1 MRRAK
6 PESILLPGS
15 EGVAPQGVELRHLR
29 YFVAVADAGT
39 FTRAAERMF
48 VTQPTLSQQIRRL
61 EEMVGTP
68 LLQRSREG
76 VRLTAAGSVLL
87 EESRTVLSLVDRGV
101 SRTRQAAG
109 LGRPRLRVVLPPYLP
124 EALAVATASRLRATA
139 AAVSVD
145 IAWMETPLDGEF
157 SLIRHRRADAGLDWL
172 APAEQ
177 ALAASLDVMNLGE
190 FEPDVWIPAS
200 HPAAPRGTISLGE
213 LARMD
218 VIHGPP
224 RGAAAP
230 YGAWLTVLRTIY
242 PRFEFT
248 DPPFRQSL
256 PITLAFAA
264 TASRPTAV
272 LTCPHHVIGACRQ
285 TQPGRATETYDMIPV
300 RLDQSPLAATAG
312 LVWSGDLPRLL
323 QQVLFDTA
331 ADIMLYP
338 RLEPAAETPN
348 VAVKEYSLHLRRPCR
363 YGLALSRA
371 ASLARLR
378 TSGHH

>member
-1 MRRAK
+1 MRRAE

-29 YFVAVADAGT
+29 YLVAVADAGT
-39 FTRAAERMF
+39 FTHAAERMF
-48 VTQPTLSQQIRRL
+48 IAQPTLSQQIRRL

-68 LLQRSREG
+68 LLQRRREG

-87 EESRTVLSLVDRGV
+87 EESRTVLSLVDHGV

-109 LGRPRLRVVLPPYLP
+109 LGRPRLRVVLPPDLP
-124 EALAVATASRLRATA
+124 EALAVATASQLRAAA
-139 AAVSVD
+139 AAVGVD
-145 IAWMETPLDGEF
+145 VAWLETPLDAAF
-157 SLIRHRRADAGLDWL
+157 SLIRHRRADAGLGWL

-177 ALAASLDVMNLGE
+177 ALAAPLDVMNLGE

-200 HPAAPRGTISLGE
+200 HPAARRETISLGE

-224 RGAAAP
+224 RGGAAT
-230 YGAWLTVLRTIY
+230 YGGWVAVLRTMD

-248 DPPFRQSL
+248 DPPLRNSL

-272 LTCPHHVIGACRQ
+272 LTCPQHVIGACRL
-285 TQPGRATETYDMIPV
+285 TQPGRATETYDMVPV
-300 RLDQSPLAATAG
+300 RLDQTPLAATAG
-312 LVWSGDLPRLL
+312 LVWSGDLPHQL

-331 ADIMLYP
+331 DGTCFDPPLA
-338 RLEPAAETPN
+338 PAAEPRAQPQQIFSSPAP
-348 VAVKEYSLHLRRPCR
+348 AVP
-363 YGLALSRA
+363 GPA
-371 ASLARLR
+371 
-378 TSGHH
+378 